1 MHRRVDGFVDR
12 FLFRKRHLAE
22 DHVCGVAGAMGFA
35 HSEALVRAML
45 TKEPVRV
52 FNLAGARI
60 VSGLAD
66 PPDDLQTLAS
76 FLESKRSAVRLTD
89 GQWNLCGAVF
99 EEFMPAVA
107 IPLLSHGTV
116 DSIVL
121 YGLHANGTAVDAEE
135 IALLLADETGI
146 YVNTAPGGVAFF
158 NLTDVNGQLSGYLQ
172 AVLNDQSQKDG
183 VSRKST
189 NVYGII
195 HGSRIVLYVGGSVSE
210 EADTASSGDARLSAT
225 QASCSPS
232 FSLEETVLKASAGAL
247 RDTITA

>member
-1 MHRRVDGFVDR
+1 MVKPYAVLKHHIIDVDVALSRTTVYTALSVFVVGLFALVDPFFTRALDQKSAGLIADIALALVLGFSFNSMHRRVDGFVDR

-45 TKEPVRV
+45 TKEPVRG

-89 GQWNLCGAVF
+89 RQWNLCGAAF
-99 EEFMPAVA
+99 EEFTPAVA
-107 IPLLSHGTV
+107 IPLFSHGIV

-121 YGLHANGTAVDAEE
+121 YGLHANGTALDAEE
-135 IALLLADETGI
+135 IALLE
-146 YVNTAPGGVAFF
+146 
-158 NLTDVNGQLSGYLQ
+158 QLG
-172 AVLNDQSQKDG
+172 
-183 VSRKST
+183 
-189 NVYGII
+189 
-195 HGSRIVLYVGGSVSE
+195 
-210 EADTASSGDARLSAT
+210 
-225 QASCSPS
+225 
-232 FSLEETVLKASAGAL
+232 ASAGSAL
-247 RDTITA
+247 ERLEAQMLRHEIERLRGMARV